1 MHQRRPICNAHEV
14 RPLIESGLICVDL
27 CSPLLSSSA
36 CRREGKRARCSGCH
50 SILGRPLRRSRQQP
64 QSPRAQK
71 KERQRLHVSAI
82 PRICLRTL
90 TGASQGSS
98 GRSRQGPPWPG
109 PGPPSPAP
117 GPPASPSRMQRL
129 AVPELTGGASSL
141 LGGRGR
147 ELAFAINFLR
157 PIRCH
162 LTRREALRTLQRLLC
177 LSHPSHP

>member
-27 CSPLLSSSA
+27 CNPLLSSSA

-82 PRICLRTL
+82 PRVCLRTL

-147 ELAFAINFLR
+147 NSRSQSTFSGQYDVI
-157 PIRCH
+157 
-162 LTRREALRTLQRLLC
+162 
-177 LSHPSHP
+177 

>member
-1 MHQRRPICNAHEV
+1 MCGPVQSIAVFECLPTRGEARTLQRLPQH
-14 RPLIESGLICVDL
+14 SG
-27 CSPLLSSSA
+27 PSA
-36 CRREGKRARCSGCH
+36 TEG
-50 SILGRPLRRSRQQP
+50 SRQQT
-64 QSPRAQK
+64 QSPRAQKQK
-71 KERQRLHVSAI
+71 KERQRLHASVA
-82 PRICLRTL
+82 PCVCLRTL

-162 LTRREALRTLQRLLC
+162 LTRREALRTLQGLLC